1 MADLKLLTERVV
13 EKEKAAIRKSLE
25 QAEIK
30 AEDDLQ
36 AFEAEEVQSK
46 QRKKEEIDK
55 ALKREYEIKRNTLSI
70 QKRNDLLAS
79 KQNIL
84 NKVFA
89 DSKEQ
94 LDTLDSERFQE
105 FVQSVLNRFAS
116 EGHLTLTLGEKSIGL
131 IDNNWLVQSKPAH
144 LNVELSEQTV
154 SGKSG
159 LVIDKEGIDYNFL
172 FDSLVEDIKVDI
184 LPKIS
189 KELF

>member
-1 MADLKLLTERVV
+1 RGNILLRKKLNSSLSFKLYLNRRETMADLKLLTERVV

-89 DSKEQ
+89 DS
-94 LDTLDSERFQE
+94 
-105 FVQSVLNRFAS
+105 
-116 EGHLTLTLGEKSIGL
+116 
-131 IDNNWLVQSKPAH
+131 
-144 LNVELSEQTV
+144 
-154 SGKSG
+154 
-159 LVIDKEGIDYNFL
+159 
-172 FDSLVEDIKVDI
+172 
-184 LPKIS
+184 
-189 KELF
+189 